1 MDIIFQKLARY
12 FENLWQIGVLDPQKG
27 LRTLEP
33 SRGKIPYLR
42 AQNARLCHIFI
53 KPLRL
58 AHYLLAD
65 DLTPETLCLH
75 HRLLDGRWKPARLVV
90 ETSPGNFQV
99 WIHSKRPL
107 SLDEK
112 KSWLQR
118 LKSDPAAHPENR
130 WGRSPGFRN
139 VKEKHRSPSGHY
151 PLSKL
156 IWVDWASQVLIP
168 TLPSQPLEPARVSPL
183 TRRGLVCRPDSLCR
197 AQFQRPDESATDF
210 AYSIAL
216 ARRGFPDHEIRARI
230 LDERSSWENHQG
242 QKRIDHYLERTIR
255 RARQIVQSS

>member
-12 FENLWQIGVLDPQKG
+12 FQNLWQIGALDPQKG
-27 LRTLEP
+27 LWTVEP
-33 SRGKIPYLR
+33 SPGKIPYLR

-65 DLTPETLCLH
+65 DLTPETLLLH
-75 HRLLDGRWKPARLVV
+75 HRLPDGRWKPARLVV

-107 SLDEK
+107 SLEEK
-112 KSWLQR
+112 KIWLQR

-139 VKEKHRSPSGHY
+139 VKEKYRSPSGHY

-156 IWVDWASQVLIP
+156 IWVDWASQVHIP
-168 TLPSQPLEPARVSPL
+168 TLADQPLEPARVSHPP
-183 TRRGLVCRPDSLCR
+183 RRGAVCRPDRLSR
-197 AQFQRPDESATDF
+197 HHFQRPDESATDF
-210 AYSIAL
+210 AYAIAL
-216 ARRGFPDHEIRARI
+216 ARRGLPDHQIRARI
-230 LDERSSWENHQG
+230 LDERASWKNHRG
-242 QKRIDHYLERTIR
+242 PRRIDRYLDRTIR
-255 RARQIVQSS
+255 RARQIVENS